1 MEINFVLGALLIDL
15 LVILAGVI
23 FIGLNHVLKLQR
35 MKDLQNFL
43 STEMTG
49 RLRNAIMDLM
59 IGGMDIIPEKL
70 LEAKK
75 ELDREEESWTR

>member
-1 MEINFVLGALLIDL
+1 MEINFVLGALLIDI

-59 IGGMDIIPEKL
+59 INGMDIIPEKL

>member
-1 MEINFVLGALLIDL
+1 MDTNFILWALAIYI
-15 LVILAGVI
+15 LVILAGAT

-35 MKDLQNFL
+35 MKDLQTFL

-59 IGGMDIIPEKL
+59 ISGMDIIPEKL
-70 LEAKK
+70 LDAKK
-75 ELDREEESWTR
+75 ELDREEDSWTR

>member
-1 MEINFVLGALLIDL
+1 MDVNIVLVILLIDL

-35 MKDLQNFL
+35 MKDLQTFL

-59 IGGMDIIPEKL
+59 ISGMDIIPEKL
-70 LEAKK
+70 LDAKK

>member
-1 MEINFVLGALLIDL
+1 MDTSFILGVLLIDL

-23 FIGLNHVLKLQR
+23 FIGLHHVLKLQR
-35 MKDLQNFL
+35 MKDLQTFL

-49 RLRNAIMDLM
+49 RLRGAIMDLM
-59 IGGMDIIPEKL
+59 VSGMDMIPEKL

>member
-1 MEINFVLGALLIDL
+1 MDTSFVLGVLFIDL

-23 FIGLNHVLKLQR
+23 FIGLHHVLKLQR
-35 MKDLQNFL
+35 MKDLQTFL

-49 RLRNAIMDLM
+49 RLRSAVMDLM
-59 IGGMDIIPEKL
+59 VSGMDIIPEKL

-75 ELDREEESWTR
+75 ELDREEEPWTR

>member
-1 MEINFVLGALLIDL
+1 MDVNIVLVILLIDL

-35 MKDLQNFL
+35 MKDLQTFL

-59 IGGMDIIPEKL
+59 IAGMDIIPEKL
-70 LEAKK
+70 LDAKK

>member
-1 MEINFVLGALLIDL
+1 MDATFAVSALLVAF

-35 MKDLQNFL
+35 MRDLQAFL

-49 RLRNAIMDLM
+49 RLREAIMDLM
-59 IGGMDIIPEKL
+59 VGGMDLIPEKL
-70 LEAKK
+70 MEAKK

>member
-1 MEINFVLGALLIDL
+1 MDTSFVLGVLFIDL

-23 FIGLNHVLKLQR
+23 FIGLHHVLKLQR
-35 MKDLQNFL
+35 MKDLQTFL

-75 ELDREEESWTR
+75 ELDREEEPWTR

>member
-1 MEINFVLGALLIDL
+1 MDATFAVSALLVAF

-35 MKDLQNFL
+35 MRDLQAFL

-49 RLRNAIMDLM
+49 RLREAIMDLM
-59 IGGMDIIPEKL
+59 VGGMDLIPKKL
-70 LEAKK
+70 MEAKK
-75 ELDREEESWTR
+75 ELDREEEPWTR